1 MQLLR
6 EFWKHVLHSDG
17 VISCISNFRVVGMEL
32 IRTSWFR
39 FVEDVETRTCL
50 NMAASRN
57 IIREIS
63 GIEVTSECPNRDN
76 ELCTFDF
83 LFDIRVREQ
92 PYVNLATIQRRK
104 FDEVK
109 IELTPP

>member
-1 MQLLR
+1 
-6 EFWKHVLHSDG
+6 
-17 VISCISNFRVVGMEL
+17 MEL
-32 IRTSWFR
+32 VRSSWFR

-63 GIEVTSECPNRDN
+63 GVEVTSEGPNRDN
-76 ELCTFDF
+76 ELCAFDF
-83 LFDIRVREQ
+83 LFDIRMRKR

-104 FDEVK
+104 IDGVK

>member
-6 EFWKHVLHSDG
+6 EFWKHVLHSDA
-17 VISCISNFRVVGMEL
+17 VISCILDLRVVRVEL
-32 IRTSWFR
+32 VRTSWFR

-76 ELCTFDF
+76 ELCAFDF
-83 LFDIRVREQ
+83 LFDIRMREL
-92 PYVNLATIQRRK
+92 PYVYLATIQRRK
-104 FDEVK
+104 FDMK
-109 IELTPP
+109 